1 LNGGWSE
8 EKIKEDLASGSL
20 EDILGMIAVERV
32 RPEELE
38 AARARTEEDVAAV
51 LTITGVDENLDVAAV
66 ADAQL
71 EQMKT
76 IMTDCSIDLAVE
88 QE

>member
-1 LNGGWSE
+1 MTGAWSE
-8 EKIKEDLASGSL
+8 EKIKEDLESGNL

-38 AARARTEEDVAAV
+38 AARAKTEEDVAAV

-66 ADAQL
+66 ADAQF
-71 EQMKT
+71 
-76 IMTDCSIDLAVE
+76 D
-88 QE
+88 